1 MSLADDVLSILPFF
15 REQAESL
22 MIDRARVDRLDGEST
37 DPVSGVVVP
46 VLVPVETSVA
56 CKVQSVQ
63 AQAAVSNVG
72 EDQFTVEQLVWQA
85 PYGSGPYRVGDVV
98 TYLESPLDP
107 VMVGSVY
114 RITELARK
122 SFKTAQRFNVEVI
135 TD

>member
-1 MSLADDVLSILPFF
+1 MSALDALLQGR
-15 REQAESL
+15 REAEAL
-22 MIDRARVDRLDGEST
+22 MIDRARVDRPDGETT
-37 DPVSGVVVP
+37 DPESGVVLP
-46 VLVPVETSVA
+46 TLAPVETSVA

-63 AQAAVSNVG
+63 AQAAVSNAG

-85 PYGSGPYRVGDVV
+85 PFGSGPYQVGDVI
-98 TYLESPLDP
+98 TYLECPLDP

-122 SFKTAQRFNVEVI
+122 SYKTAQRFNVEVI